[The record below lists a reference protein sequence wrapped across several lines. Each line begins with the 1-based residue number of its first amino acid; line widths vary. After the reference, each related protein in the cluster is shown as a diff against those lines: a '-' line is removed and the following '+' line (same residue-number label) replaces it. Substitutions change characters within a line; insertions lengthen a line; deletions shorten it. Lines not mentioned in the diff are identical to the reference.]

1 MPLRTI
7 GFALLILLAAC
18 AKTPVTADKGQ
29 ESVEWA
35 GHIFHEVRNLKE
47 LPAGVQSALG
57 VGKSGLDGIADHGGK
72 YNPTDVILSDLPMRR
87 FLFAGLTVTR
97 LWLQSNTAGRDGD
110 WMSFSLITPT
120 RRRRWCYS
128 SPLRPFELW
137 LTASGPPRI
146 QTETLPNFRSNPGNC
161 HFFMLKLI
169 HYPLNGSGSV

>member
-18 AKTPVTADKGQ
+18 VKTPVTADKGQ

-87 FLFAGLTVTR
+87 FLFAGV
-97 LWLQSNTAGRDGD
+97 DGD
-110 WMSFSLITPT
+110 ATLVAVEHGGEGWRLDVILFDHADQKAAIDAVLGALSALFARSLVTPN
-120 RRRRWCYS
+120 
-128 SPLRPFELW
+128 
-137 LTASGPPRI
+137 AK
-146 QTETLPNFRSNPGNC
+146 LPGAP
-161 HFFMLKLI
+161 
-169 HYPLNGSGSV
+169 